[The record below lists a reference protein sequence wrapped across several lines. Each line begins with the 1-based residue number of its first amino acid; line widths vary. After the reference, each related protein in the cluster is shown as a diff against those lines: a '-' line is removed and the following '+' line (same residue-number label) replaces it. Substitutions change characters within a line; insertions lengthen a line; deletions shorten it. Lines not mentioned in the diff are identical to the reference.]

1 MCFKLPTISLPK
13 HLAILV
19 KKLLPRHFKNSQIW
33 LHFDVGKG
41 GGNIY
46 WCRVGALEGAGT
58 RRRNGHRGGRQ
69 LEVAW
74 LQQWQ
79 GRAWPWKA
87 DAGVAC
93 VKGVALCHPCDQ
105 AVK

>member
-1 MCFKLPTISLPK
+1 MCFKLPTISLQK

-46 WCRVGALEGAGT
+46 WCRVGALVQWLREET
-58 RRRNGHRGGRQ
+58 RNQRVVTLNPSIYTRCTFFHMG
-69 LEVAW
+69 L
-74 LQQWQ
+74 L
-79 GRAWPWKA
+79 
-87 DAGVAC
+87 
-93 VKGVALCHPCDQ
+93 
-105 AVK
+105 